1 MNDVI
6 ERIGRLDIYAS
17 PSQSVEQY
25 GPSKK
30 DPSKW
35 LTKTLEIVCNDEI
48 GKKWMRIYTKKN
60 GGDVDDSDSAF
71 DIDASYDFEL
81 IFSTNLKRTSFKEVA
96 SRDE

>member
-1 MNDVI
+1 
-6 ERIGRLDIYAS
+6 
-17 PSQSVEQY
+17 
-25 GPSKK
+25 
-30 DPSKW
+30 
-35 LTKTLEIVCNDEI
+35 
-48 GKKWMRIYTKKN
+48 MRIYTKKN